1 MKIKTIGYYISEPFH
16 WVDWHAGIK
25 FEGDNFNIIKF
36 DLDRCFFD
44 SVNNIDQIDI
54 KSMSKRNNYGLYE
67 ISNNTTIEIK
77 YNPNTEFEVKRIFT
91 ILSSNIL
98 LDEEMKEYKYVE

>member
-16 WVDWHAGIK
+16 WIDWHAGIK
-25 FEGDNFNIIKF
+25 FEGDNYNVIKF

-54 KSMSKRNNYGLYE
+54 KSLSKRENYGLYK
-67 ISNNTTIEIK
+67 IYNTIIEIK
-77 YNPNTEFEVKRIFT
+77 YNPNTEFEVKRTFT
-91 ILSSNIL
+91 MLSPNIL
-98 LDEEMKEYKYVE
+98 LDEELKEYKYVE